1 MIYIGYISIN
11 KLYSHMHNGIRHTN
25 RQHHIQVLYHHHKHK
40 IDIIYPNRS
49 LRMGGGGSWRR
60 EGEGEVRE
68 LERGMERD
76 LEGEGDMESE
86 R

>member
-49 LRMGGGGSWRR
+49 LRMGGGG
-60 EGEGEVRE
+60 E
-68 LERGMERD
+68 LEERRRGRSEGARERY
-76 LEGEGDMESE
+76 GERSRGRGRYGE
-86 R
+86 